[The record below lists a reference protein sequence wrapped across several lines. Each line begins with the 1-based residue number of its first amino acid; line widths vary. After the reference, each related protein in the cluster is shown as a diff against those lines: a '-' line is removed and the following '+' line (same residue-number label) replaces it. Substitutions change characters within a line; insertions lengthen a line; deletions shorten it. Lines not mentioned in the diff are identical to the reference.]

1 MHHVCFGGQFAVKMF
16 FSLLHRPRL
25 PQLLSSSSPSP
36 LSSLFARFRSNLAP
50 RRVKWPR
57 RQRGTLPIPV
67 GGSIKGTT
75 LSFGDYGI
83 RVKGMGKRVTAKQLQ
98 TATLAMQYKVK
109 SIKGAKIHLR
119 VFPDLP
125 VGVKGNETRMGKG
138 KGGFEYWA
146 CW

>member
-1 MHHVCFGGQFAVKMF
+1 MF
-16 FSLLHRPRL
+16 LSLLHRPRL
-25 PQLLSSSSPSP
+25 PSASP
-36 LSSLFARFRSNLAP
+36 LSTLASSTFFQSFFARFRSTLAP

-57 RQRGTLPIPV
+57 RQRGALPIPT

-98 TATLAMQYKVK
+98 TADLAMRHKVK
-109 SIKGAKIHLR
+109 TIKGAKIHLR

-125 VGVKGNETRMGKG
+125 
-138 KGGFEYWA
+138 
-146 CW
+146 